1 MKRNMKAWTE
11 NQIRA
16 EKKQAL
22 PILSFPCTQLLG
34 VTVRELVASSELQA
48 KGMAAVA
55 ERTPMSASVSFMD
68 LSVEAECFGAKIHLS
83 DNEVPTV
90 TGALI
95 TEPEEADA
103 LEIPEIGTA
112 RSGVYVEAIRRAAEI
127 ITDRP
132 VLAGAIGP
140 FSLAGRLLDVS
151 EAMVLCYDEPEMVH
165 TVLEKVSDFTINYC
179 RAFCEAGANG
189 VVIAEPL
196 AGLLSPKLAA
206 EFSHPYVKKIIDAVQ
221 RDDFIV
227 IYHNCG
233 NNVALMKKDIYSLGA
248 SGYHFGNA
256 IKMADMLTDAPDD
269 AMIMGNVSPSEQFL
283 GGTPDS
289 IRANTLEIMG
299 ECCHKQNYIISSG
312 CDIPP
317 RASWDNIDAFFA
329 AAGEFYSAK

>member
-1 MKRNMKAWTE
+1 MKRNMKLWVE
-11 NQIRA
+11 EQIRA
-16 EKKQAL
+16 DKKNPL

-34 VTVRELVASSELQA
+34 IKVSELVASSELQA

-68 LSVEAECFGAKIHLS
+68 LSVEAECFGATIHLS

-95 TEPEEADA
+95 TEPEETDA
-103 LEIPEIGTA
+103 LEIPQIGAA
-112 RSGVYVEAIRRAAEI
+112 RSGIYVEAIRRAAEI

-132 VLAGAIGP
+132 ILAGAIGP

-151 EAMVLCYDEPEMVH
+151 EAMILCYDEPEMVH

-179 RAFCEAGANG
+179 LAFKEAGANG
-189 VVIAEPL
+189 IVLAEPL
-196 AGLLSPKLAA
+196 AGLLSPNLAA
-206 EFSHPYVKKIIDAVQ
+206 EFSHVYVKKIIDAVQ
-221 RDDFIV
+221 TDDFIV

-233 NNVALMKKDIYSLGA
+233 NNIALMKKDIYALGA

-256 IKMADMLTDAPDD
+256 VRMADMLTDSPDD
-269 AMIMGNVSPSEQFL
+269 VMIMGNVSPSEQFL
-283 GGTPDS
+283 GGTPES
-289 IRANTLEIMG
+289 IRTNTLEIMG
-299 ECCHKQNYIISSG
+299 ECCYKQNYIISSG

-317 RASWDNIDAFFA
+317 KSSWDNIDAFFA
-329 AAGEFYSAK
+329 AADEFYSAK